1 MAPSTVSQNRT
12 QTSPPQESSIPV
24 KRSLRSRS
32 SNSTVISNSHQDAMT
47 VAYEDKDGGGV
58 GAEHNSE
65 IVVAS
70 GGGGDHDARGGKFPF

>member
-32 SNSTVISNSHQDAMT
+32 SNSTVISNSHQDEIK
-47 VAYEDKDGGGV
+47 VASEDKDGGG
-58 GAEHNSE
+58 EHNSE

-70 GGGGDHDARGGKFPF
+70 GGGGSSDHDARGGKFPF